1 MNTTLWVVAGL
12 LAIGYL
18 GGGLAML
25 LLSKERFRAIGAGQH
40 YVDSFDAGF
49 IKALGVVKI
58 LAAAGLVLP
67 AVLDIAPV
75 LVPLAALGLVLLM
88 TGAATVRIMRRE
100 WRIVPA
106 DLFFLALVAFV
117 AFVAWGRFSL
127 APFGG

>member
-1 MNTTLWVVAGL
+1 MNTTLWVVAGV

-25 LLSKERFRAIGAGQH
+25 VLPKGRFRAISDAQH

-58 LAAAGLVLP
+58 LAAAGLILP

-75 LVPLAALGLVLLM
+75 LVPLAALGLVLFM

-100 WRIVPA
+100 WRYIPV
-106 DLFFLALVAFV
+106 DLFFLALA